1 MMRYGDLWRKLEPM
15 YGEREAQAVV
25 RTVLDDGFGL
35 SLAEVLSGGMDG
47 VDGDRLHSVMQRLM
61 AGEPVQYVLGRARFR
76 DRMFG
81 VKPGVLIP
89 RPETGELCQWVI
101 DEETKKKNKKSGN
114 EPLELLDVGTGSGC
128 IAVSLALEMDG
139 AQVAAI
145 DVSPDA
151 LANARDNAQQLG
163 AQVDFRLADI
173 LADDGEWPGE
183 RRFDI
188 IVSNPPYICLKEQ
201 KAMARN
207 VVAYEPH
214 LALFVPDDNP
224 LLFYR
229 AIARKARRWLKPG
242 GRLYFEINPPYAR
255 RLRAMLKEEGF
266 DNCRMRR
273 DSFGK
278 MRMARAILP

>member
-47 VDGDRLHSVMQRLM
+47 VDGDKLRSVMQRLM

-101 DEETKKKNKKSGN
+101 DEETKKKNKKSGT

-139 AQVAAI
+139 AQVASI

-151 LANARDNAQQLG
+151 LAIARDNAQQLG

-173 LADDGEWPGE
+173 LADDEWPGE

-207 VVAYEPH
+207 EVA
-214 LALFVPDDNP
+214 DDNP

-278 MRMARAILP
+278 MRMARAILQ